1 MGLPIALALRGAGV
15 GTLALVHRAAL
26 APLLAGRDA
35 HSPAA
40 PPLPEAGE
48 RATAPGA
55 IVSGRAEAPPAA
67 DSRAAP
73 PRGPPVSPAATPA
86 AGGAPLRDD
95 ARASAA
101 RGGGAPEAAAAA
113 ARLAAQARQADVL
126 VAAVGCAGLVTG
138 DWVKPGAV
146 VVDVGINVT
155 LARSTCAASHDFAL
169 AGGAAAGAAAS
180 AYQVVGDVDFGSAAR
195 VAGAISPVPGGVGPM
210 TVAAVLHNTLQC
222 ARWRLGAR

>member
-15 GTLALVHRAAL
+15 GTLAIVHRAAL
-26 APLLAGRDA
+26 APLLAGRGA
-35 HSPAA
+35 PPPAA
-40 PPLPEAGE
+40 PPPPEAGE
-48 RATAPGA
+48 RASAPGA
-55 IVSGRAEAPPAA
+55 GMSGRAEATPAA
-67 DSRAAP
+67 DGRVAP
-73 PRGPPVSPAATPA
+73 HVSYAATPA
-86 AGGAPLRDD
+86 ASGAPLRDD

-101 RGGGAPEAAAAA
+101 RSGGAPEAAAAA
-113 ARLAAQARQADVL
+113 ACLAAQARQADVL

-155 LARSTCAASHDFAL
+155 LARSTCAASYDFAL
-169 AGGAAAGAAAS
+169 AGGAAAGAAAG
-180 AYQVVGDVDFGSAAR
+180 AYQVVGDVDFESAAR
-195 VAGAISPVPGGVGPM
+195 VAGAVSPVPGGVGPM